1 MQKRLWENFIYNV
14 QNVASCLTEGENMS
28 TKAEKR
34 KEDKEA
40 IARKKA
46 MDEMKELH
54 NLMTSL
60 THDTTISLQIDD
72 NEPTAYYSFKEH
84 KMVITRGCLPLGI
97 EEFPIVYRK
106 LQDGL
111 ICHES
116 GHIVKTKPMWERWCK
131 WIKSKK
137 NQKLAHAI
145 FNIIED
151 KRVNT
156 FMEMRYR
163 FDVGKRLHLLRELT
177 AKTWEPVAHAKY
189 DTNKDKLSKGAIII
203 SALAQ
208 KGLYEGDISWVLK
221 DLTDA
226 EKQELDKLLNLLEG
240 SRHSQIPEKLLIT
253 ANEMYQILEPHTDF
267 RDITFLLHAMIQD
280 GKIKGTI
287 TGELKK
293 LLEGFEKRIRKKL
306 QEAAAKGKD
315 AKDQDDMNKL
325 LSAGTGT
332 GANIPAPNPNW
343 REYQRLRDKN
353 EPEIQR
359 LLAKLKKDL
368 KPNVQN
374 KTFQTRGRIMPGIV
388 GKAYVSSLRRP
399 VEDIYIH
406 KETTLEKRKIA
417 MAVVV
422 DFSGSM
428 TETEAKDV
436 LTILGETFGRWCE
449 DYAFSIFTFSDTYQ
463 KIKTNFEA
471 YANTKGRIGGDIQS
485 GGTMLALCLKDVAK
499 MINAVEEDRTKMVV
513 IASDFCL
520 GDDNETKEIIQAMKD
535 QNIKVIGVGMCM
547 GSAQAARRFTDLYT
561 FVKHPRDLPE
571 KFIEVYEKAVL

>member
-1 MQKRLWENFIYNV
+1 
-14 QNVASCLTEGENMS
+14 MS
-28 TKAEKR
+28 VEEKR
-34 KEDKEA
+34 KADKEA
-40 IARKKA
+40 IEHKRA
-46 MDEMKELH
+46 MDELRELH

-60 THDTTISLQIDD
+60 THDTTISLKIDD
-72 NEPTAYYSFKEH
+72 SEPTAYYTFKEH
-84 KMVITRGCLPLGI
+84 TMVITRQCLPMGI

-116 GHIVKTKPMWERWCK
+116 GHVVKTKPMWERWVK

-151 KRVNT
+151 KRVNC

-189 DTNKDKLSKGAIII
+189 DTNKDKLSKGSILI
-203 SALAQ
+203 SGLAQ

-221 DLTDA
+221 DLTDE
-226 EKQELDKLLNLLEG
+226 EKKNLDTLLGLLEG
-240 SRHSQIPEKLLIT
+240 ASHLQIPEKLLIT
-253 ANEMYQILEPHTDF
+253 AEEMYKILEPHTDF
-267 RDITFLLHAMIQD
+267 RDITFLLHSMIQD
-280 GKIKGTI
+280 GKIKGTVTPEI
-287 TGELKK
+287 RKI
-293 LLEGFEKRIRKKL
+293 LEAFEKKIRSKL
-306 QEAAAKGKD
+306 NQRSKGKGKD
-315 AKDQDDMNKL
+315 AKDKDDERL
-325 LSAGTGT
+325 LTAGTGT
-332 GANIPAPNPNW
+332 GSNIPAPTPNW
-343 REYQRLRDKN
+343 HEYERLRNKN

-359 LLAKLKKDL
+359 LLARLKKDL

-374 KTFQTRGRIMPGIV
+374 KTFQSRGRIMPGIIA
-388 GKAYVSSLRRP
+388 KAYTSSLRRP
-399 VEDIYIH
+399 VEDIYIR
-406 KETTLEKRKIA
+406 KETSLEKRKIA
-417 MAVVV
+417 MAIVV

-428 TETEAKDV
+428 SDVEAKDV

-463 KIKTNFEA
+463 KIKTNFEQ
-471 YANTKGRIGGDIQS
+471 YANTKGRIGGDINS
-485 GGTMLALCLKDVAK
+485 GGTMLAACLKDVTK
-499 MINAVEEDRTKMVV
+499 MIMCVEEDRTKMVV

-520 GDDNETKEIIQAMKD
+520 GDDSETKEVVKSMVD
-535 QNIKVIGVGMCM
+535 HGIKVIALGMCM
-547 GSAQAARRFTDLYT
+547 GSQQSAKRFSDLYC

-571 KFIEVYEKAVL
+571 KFIEIYEKAVL